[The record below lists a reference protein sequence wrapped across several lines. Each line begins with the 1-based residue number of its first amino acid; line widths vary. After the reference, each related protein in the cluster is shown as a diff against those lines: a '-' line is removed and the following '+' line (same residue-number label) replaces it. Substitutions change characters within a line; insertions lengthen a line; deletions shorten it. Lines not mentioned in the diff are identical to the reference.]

1 MDLLQQQPVDP
12 NNNTPDQVECV
23 HVHCI
28 KNVQWLGI
36 LKVVSETQLE
46 N

>member
-12 NNNTPDQVECV
+12 NNNMPEQVERV

-36 LKVVSETQLE
+36 LKVVSETWLE

>member
-1 MDLLQQQPVDP
+1 MDPLQQQPVDP
-12 NNNTPDQVECV
+12 NYNMPEQVESV